1 MVATPFSIR
10 EIGKADRSDV
20 ASLLDAARTS
30 SEQFRGS
37 EVLEELL
44 AKVNVSELP
53 GRVAVVDGEV
63 KGLVAWTIAERMLT
77 IEVLYVDPESRG
89 VGIGE
94 GLVLAAMEHARS
106 AGLERIAGR
115 ALPGD
120 RETKNVYERT
130 GLVSQVILVGRT
142 LT

>member
-10 EIGKADRSDV
+10 EIGKADHSDV

-30 SEQFRGS
+30 SAQFRGFD
-37 EVLEELL
+37 VLEAIL

-63 KGLVAWTIAERMLT
+63 KGLIVWNIAERVLT
-77 IEVLYVDPESRG
+77 IEVLYVDPKSRG

-106 AGLERIAGR
+106 AGLKRI
-115 ALPGD
+115 D
-120 RETKNVYERT
+120 RKSTRLN
-130 GLVSQVILVGRT
+130 SSH
-142 LT
+142 

>member
-10 EIGKADRSDV
+10 EIGKTDHSDV

-30 SEQFRGS
+30 SVQFRGS
-37 EVLEELL
+37 DVLEALL

-63 KGLVAWTIAERMLT
+63 KGLVAWTIAEQMLT
-77 IEVLYVDPESRG
+77 IEVLFVVPGSRG

-94 GLVLAAMEHARS
+94 SLVLAAME
-106 AGLERIAGR
+106 
-115 ALPGD
+115 D
-120 RETKNVYERT
+120 RKSTRLNSSHT
-130 GLVSQVILVGRT
+130 
-142 LT
+142 